1 MLGDTAMLRI
11 ADRVRDDLVGA
22 GPLAPLLADPEVTDV
37 LVNGAR
43 VWVDR
48 GSGLHQVAVPLGSVE
63 DVRRLAQRLIASAG
77 RRLDDGSPYADA
89 RLPDGTRLH
98 AVLPPVATDGPYL
111 SLRTFRHRPFTLDEL
126 VRQGTVPRPVA
137 PLLAAVVAARLAYLV
152 TGGTGSGKTT
162 LLNTLLGM
170 VPATERIVLVEDA
183 AELRPGHPHVVGL
196 QARTAN
202 VEGTGVVSLADLV
215 RQALRM
221 RPDRLVV
228 GECRGAEVVDLL
240 AALNTGH
247 DGGAGTLHANT
258 PSDVPAR
265 LEALGMLGGLPRAA
279 LHAQVA
285 AALQVLFQVRRSDRG
300 RVLESVC
307 LLLPEGPER
316 MVTVVPAW
324 VRGTRARARR
334 PCPRG
339 AAAGAWGGGA
349 ADPQRALAR
358 IGGSGMTGE
367 TMLVAALLLVAAALV
382 AWPVRS
388 IGPADVACW
397 RRDGGPAVPIRMT
410 PWCSGSGNSVARR
423 TGRPTALAPPR
434 PRVVRPASAFE
445 SATTAGADGRRT
457 ALGWPDR
464 DVTRSPR
471 LAGSGGGGS
480 TRPAGADAPAG
491 PSGSPTPGRH
501 RPPGGGPHQ
510 LDAERRPGASAATAT
525 IGVERRGRGRSGR
538 RSGAGDHRRARRPGR
553 RLSGR
558 RVRRGGGRRVRDR
571 RLPRPRAH
579 RPDRQTAGYAC
590 RRCASRDRRRAC
602 CRWSVCSAAVSGAV
616 VGGPVAAVAMA
627 GYGTLAVRAVL
638 RWRVNRTRRAGP
650 TTRAGPALRP
660 RGGPPG
666 RPARPARARRHG
678 RRR

>member
-1 MLGDTAMLRI
+1 MTGRPEDGTLAARVRQRIAAATTPVTAAAIVSAVRAEPTAAVLGDTAMLRI

-48 GSGLHQVAVPLGSVE
+48 GSGLHQVAVPLGSVD

-98 AVLPPVATDGPYL
+98 AVLPPVATEGPYL

-126 VRQGTVPRPVA
+126 VRQGTVPRPLA

-228 GECRGAEVVDLL
+228 GECRGGEVVDLL

-285 AALQVLFQVRRSDRG
+285 AALQVLFQVRRGDQG

-324 VRGTRARARR
+324 VRGGGLGLAARAL
-334 PCPRG
+334 G
-339 AAAGAWGGGA
+339 
-349 ADPQRALAR
+349 
-358 IGGSGMTGE
+358 
-367 TMLVAALLLVAAALV
+367 ALLRERGV
-382 AWPVRS
+382 
-388 IGPADVACW
+388 
-397 RRDGGPAVPIRMT
+397 AVPPILSE
-410 PWCSGSGNSVARR
+410 PWPGS
-423 TGRPTALAPPR
+423 
-434 PRVVRPASAFE
+434 
-445 SATTAGADGRRT
+445 
-457 ALGWPDR
+457 
-464 DVTRSPR
+464 
-471 LAGSGGGGS
+471 
-480 TRPAGADAPAG
+480 
-491 PSGSPTPGRH
+491 
-501 RPPGGGPHQ
+501 
-510 LDAERRPGASAATAT
+510 
-525 IGVERRGRGRSGR
+525 
-538 RSGAGDHRRARRPGR
+538 
-553 RLSGR
+553 
-558 RVRRGGGRRVRDR
+558 
-571 RLPRPRAH
+571 
-579 RPDRQTAGYAC
+579 
-590 RRCASRDRRRAC
+590 
-602 CRWSVCSAAVSGAV
+602 
-616 VGGPVAAVAMA
+616 
-627 GYGTLAVRAVL
+627 
-638 RWRVNRTRRAGP
+638 
-650 TTRAGPALRP
+650 AGPA
-660 RGGPPG
+660 
-666 RPARPARARRHG
+666 
-678 RRR
+678 

>member
-1 MLGDTAMLRI
+1 MTAGPEDGTLAARVRQRIAAATTPVTAAAIVSAVRAEPAAAVLGDTAMLRI

-22 GPLAPLLADPEVTDV
+22 GPLASLLADPEVTDV

-48 GSGLHQVAVPLGSVE
+48 GSGLHQVAVPVGSVE

-89 RLPDGTRLH
+89 RLPDGTRMH

-126 VRQGTVPRPVA
+126 VRQGTVPRPLA

-228 GECRGAEVVDLL
+228 GECRGGEVVDLL

-285 AALQVLFQVRRSDRG
+285 AALQVLFQVRRGDRG

-307 LLLPEGPER
+307 LLLPEGPDR

-324 VRGTRARARR
+324 VRGSGLGLAARAL
-334 PCPRG
+334 G
-339 AAAGAWGGGA
+339 
-349 ADPQRALAR
+349 
-358 IGGSGMTGE
+358 
-367 TMLVAALLLVAAALV
+367 ALLRQRGV
-382 AWPVRS
+382 
-388 IGPADVACW
+388 
-397 RRDGGPAVPIRMT
+397 AVPPILSE
-410 PWCSGSGNSVARR
+410 PWPGS
-423 TGRPTALAPPR
+423 
-434 PRVVRPASAFE
+434 
-445 SATTAGADGRRT
+445 
-457 ALGWPDR
+457 
-464 DVTRSPR
+464 
-471 LAGSGGGGS
+471 
-480 TRPAGADAPAG
+480 
-491 PSGSPTPGRH
+491 
-501 RPPGGGPHQ
+501 
-510 LDAERRPGASAATAT
+510 
-525 IGVERRGRGRSGR
+525 
-538 RSGAGDHRRARRPGR
+538 
-553 RLSGR
+553 
-558 RVRRGGGRRVRDR
+558 
-571 RLPRPRAH
+571 
-579 RPDRQTAGYAC
+579 
-590 RRCASRDRRRAC
+590 
-602 CRWSVCSAAVSGAV
+602 
-616 VGGPVAAVAMA
+616 
-627 GYGTLAVRAVL
+627 
-638 RWRVNRTRRAGP
+638 
-650 TTRAGPALRP
+650 AGPA
-660 RGGPPG
+660 
-666 RPARPARARRHG
+666 
-678 RRR
+678 

>member
-1 MLGDTAMLRI
+1 MTAGPEDGTLAARVRQRIAAATTPVTAAAIVSAVRAEPAAAVLGDTAMLRI

-48 GSGLHQVAVPLGSVE
+48 GSGLHQVAVPMGSVE

-98 AVLPPVATDGPYL
+98 AVLPPVATEGPYL
-111 SLRTFRHRPFTLDEL
+111 SLRTFRHRPFTLEEL
-126 VRQGTVPRPVA
+126 VRQGTVPRPLA

-170 VPATERIVLVEDA
+170 VPTTERIVLVEDA

-228 GECRGAEVVDLL
+228 GECRGGEVVDLL

-324 VRGTRARARR
+324 VRGSGLGLAARAL
-334 PCPRG
+334 G
-339 AAAGAWGGGA
+339 
-349 ADPQRALAR
+349 
-358 IGGSGMTGE
+358 
-367 TMLVAALLLVAAALV
+367 ALLRERGV
-382 AWPVRS
+382 
-388 IGPADVACW
+388 
-397 RRDGGPAVPIRMT
+397 AVPPILSE
-410 PWCSGSGNSVARR
+410 PWPGS
-423 TGRPTALAPPR
+423 
-434 PRVVRPASAFE
+434 
-445 SATTAGADGRRT
+445 
-457 ALGWPDR
+457 
-464 DVTRSPR
+464 
-471 LAGSGGGGS
+471 
-480 TRPAGADAPAG
+480 
-491 PSGSPTPGRH
+491 
-501 RPPGGGPHQ
+501 
-510 LDAERRPGASAATAT
+510 
-525 IGVERRGRGRSGR
+525 
-538 RSGAGDHRRARRPGR
+538 
-553 RLSGR
+553 
-558 RVRRGGGRRVRDR
+558 
-571 RLPRPRAH
+571 
-579 RPDRQTAGYAC
+579 
-590 RRCASRDRRRAC
+590 
-602 CRWSVCSAAVSGAV
+602 
-616 VGGPVAAVAMA
+616 
-627 GYGTLAVRAVL
+627 
-638 RWRVNRTRRAGP
+638 
-650 TTRAGPALRP
+650 AGPA
-660 RGGPPG
+660 
-666 RPARPARARRHG
+666 
-678 RRR
+678 